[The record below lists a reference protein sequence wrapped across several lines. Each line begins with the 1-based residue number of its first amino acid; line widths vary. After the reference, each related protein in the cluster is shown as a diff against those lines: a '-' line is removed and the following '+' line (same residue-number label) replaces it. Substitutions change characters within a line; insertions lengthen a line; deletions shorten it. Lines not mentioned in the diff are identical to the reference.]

1 MIKRGFVWILMIILL
16 VSSVSAYDLSEFPN
30 IFLGNKAIIVI
41 GASAKAEDMAGAIN
55 VAVTL
60 VQNGIEIESKM
71 DKDVEDIEAQNLV
84 VVGGPC
90 INSVAAKLMG
100 YPQNCVEYFEYGKG
114 KIKLYQH
121 DNARIA
127 MLLAGLTA
135 FDTRMATTAIVHYQD
150 LELSGKEMEVTE
162 PSISDIIIR
171 SPKSD

>member
-1 MIKRGFVWILMIILL
+1 MIIFI

-30 IFLGNKAIIVI
+30 IFRGNKAVVVI
-41 GASAKAEDMAGAIN
+41 GSAAKAEDMAGAIN

-60 VQNGIEIESKM
+60 VQNGISVEAKM
-71 DKDVEDIEAQNLV
+71 DKDIDDIEAQNLV

-90 INSVAAKLMG
+90 INSVAARLMD
-100 YPQNCVEYFEYGKG
+100 YPQNCVEYFEMGKG

-127 MLLAGLTA
+127 LLLAGLTA
-135 FDTRMATTAIVHYQD
+135 FDTRMATTAIVYYQD
-150 LELSGKEMEVTE
+150 LELNGREMEVTE

-171 SPKSD
+171 PRESN